1 MLKLDGLGV
10 EHQALGTCAI
20 YIITNNGGIQTLGMG
35 SMDTQLVRA
44 TRNGIEAYACAAVS
58 VALNLIYSM
67 RCATIIG
74 YHLAGAIFIIEL

>member
-1 MLKLDGLGV
+1 MLELYGLGV

-20 YIITNNGGIQTLGMG
+20 DVIANYGGIQTLGMG

-44 TRNGIEAYACAAVS
+44 TRNGIKAYACAAVS

-67 RCATIIG
+67 RCAAILG
-74 YHLAGAIFIIEL
+74 HHLAGAIFIIEL